1 MYYIIKKN
9 QKKLLALF
17 AAGLMIVFI
26 LPAGLKNGSSGREH
40 GRPIG
45 QLGKTT
51 VYSEDREQARSDWR
65 LLSQYR
71 AFIPE
76 INPRGVV
83 PYTAHLGAS
92 LFEQIEKHN
101 ELFFLLQKEAEQRGI
116 RVSQD
121 EVGHILKNE
130 YPFSI
135 MGGDTEQLHSAM
147 THFLMVKA
155 LRDRL
160 DSDIKIS
167 EPIWAH
173 NLAGAQQVRLNLVEF
188 NTRDLKAS
196 LPAPT
201 TQQVEDLYAK
211 YKGVEP
217 EPGMTPADDPLGF
230 GYQVPN
236 RVKLQYVSITRA
248 QVLAAVRAAKPEY
261 DWDVQAR
268 QYYYGHQQDFVRPA
282 PATQPATAP
291 ATQAS
296 TTQPTTQA
304 SAAGTQPAT
313 APSTQASALPA
324 PKAPEA
330 PTTRPYAAVKEEIL
344 AIAMKA
350 DADKLQK
357 DVTDALQKRLTADY
371 AEFRKTN
378 PTTRPT
384 TGPAVAGLITAP
396 STQPAGNG
404 LVELKTQSDH
414 PQYHVLLETK
424 QVGGPTTQPSTQPT
438 GYASYGYLEQVA
450 QDIQKQFHV
459 LPEVHQI
466 GEWADARQLAK
477 EPGIGFAR
485 AGDRRFPEYA
495 TQDAVPFVTDPARKS
510 EGLLQVLQPSEQL
523 SDFSEDA
530 YVFRLTDASPAH
542 PADLAEIRSR
552 VESDAQA
559 RAAYDAALAAAK
571 KLADSARKD
580 GLLKAAV
587 ADHRVVV
594 STGAFGFDQ
603 RTPKIP
609 NFAADFMSTG
619 ALMDKAHGL
628 LTDAT
633 PANPHPVAV
642 VEMPAD
648 KKVVVAELADVTLDI
663 PADQLALMKI
673 RTNANEQQQG
683 SEMLAESWFSYD
695 AVVKRLDYKS
705 EEPADK
711 NSGS

>member
-1 MYYIIKKN
+1 MYYLIKKN
-9 QKKLLALF
+9 QKKLLAIF

-26 LPAGLKNGSSGREH
+26 LPAGLKNGSSAREH

-45 QLGKTT
+45 QLGKTI
-51 VYSEDREQARSDWR
+51 VYTEDREQARSDWK
-65 LLSQYR
+65 LLSQYP

-76 INPRGVV
+76 INPRGAV
-83 PYTAHLGAS
+83 PYTLHLGES
-92 LFEQIEKHN
+92 LFDQIQKHN

-116 RVSQD
+116 RVSKD
-121 EVGHILKNE
+121 EVGNILKNE
-130 YPFSI
+130 YPFSA
-135 MGGDTEQLHSAM
+135 MGGDTEQLHLAM
-147 THFLMVKA
+147 THFLMVKG

-160 DSDIKIS
+160 NSDIKIS
-167 EPIWAH
+167 EPIWTH
-173 NLAGAQQVRLNLVEF
+173 NLAGSQQVRLNLVEF

-217 EPGMTPADDPLGF
+217 EAGMTPADDPLGF

-248 QVLAAVRAAKPEY
+248 QILAAVRAAKPEY

-291 ATQAS
+291 ATQPS
-296 TTQPTTQA
+296 TTQPSTQA
-304 SAAGTQPAT
+304 SAAGTQPST
-313 APSTQASALPA
+313 APATQASAGPTPA
-324 PKAPEA
+324 VPAT
-330 PTTRPYAAVKEEIL
+330 PTTRPYAEVKEEIL

-357 DVTDALQKRLTADY
+357 DVADALQKRLAADY
-371 AEFRKTN
+371 AEHRKTN

-384 TGPAVAGLITAP
+384 TGPAVA
-396 STQPAGNG
+396 
-404 LVELKTQSDH
+404 
-414 PQYHVLLETK
+414 
-424 QVGGPTTQPSTQPT
+424 GPTTQPSTQPT

-466 GEWADARQLAK
+466 GEWADTRQLGR

-485 AGDRRFPEYA
+485 AGERRFSEYA

-510 EGLLQVLQPSEQL
+510 DSLLQVLQPSEQL
-523 SDFSEDA
+523 SDFSENA

-542 PADLAEIRSR
+542 PADLAEVRAR

-559 RAAYDAALAAAK
+559 KAAYDAALAAAK

-594 STGAFGFDQ
+594 STGAFSFDQ
-603 RTPKIP
+603 RMPKIP
-609 NFAADFMSTG
+609 NFEADFMSTA
-619 ALMDKAHGL
+619 ALTDKAHSL
-628 LTDAT
+628 LSDAT

-663 PADQLALMKI
+663 PSDRLALMKI
-673 RTNANEQQQG
+673 RTIANEQQQG
-683 SEMLAESWFSYD
+683 SEMLAQSWFNYD

>member
-1 MYYIIKKN
+1 MYYLIKKN
-9 QKKLLALF
+9 QKKLLAIF

-26 LPAGLKNGSSGREH
+26 LPAGLKNGSSAREH

-45 QLGKTT
+45 QLGKTI
-51 VYSEDREQARSDWR
+51 VYTEDREQARSDWK
-65 LLSQYR
+65 LLSQYP

-76 INPRGVV
+76 INPRGAV
-83 PYTAHLGAS
+83 PYTLHLGES
-92 LFEQIEKHN
+92 LFDQIQKHN

-116 RVSQD
+116 RVSKD
-121 EVGHILKNE
+121 EVGNILKNE
-130 YPFSI
+130 YPFSA
-135 MGGDTEQLHSAM
+135 MGGDTEQLHLAM
-147 THFLMVKA
+147 THFLMVKG

-160 DSDIKIS
+160 NSDIKIS
-167 EPIWAH
+167 EPIWTH
-173 NLAGAQQVRLNLVEF
+173 NLAGSQQVRLNLVEF

-196 LPAPT
+196 LPVPT

-217 EPGMTPADDPLGF
+217 EAGMTPADDPLGF

-248 QVLAAVRAAKPEY
+248 QILAAVRAAKPEY

-291 ATQAS
+291 ATQPS
-296 TTQPTTQA
+296 TTQPSTQA

-313 APSTQASALPA
+313 APATQASAGPTPA
-324 PKAPEA
+324 VPAT
-330 PTTRPYAAVKEEIL
+330 PTTRPYAEVKEEIL
-344 AIAMKA
+344 TLAMKA

-357 DVTDALQKRLTADY
+357 DVADALQKRLAADF
-371 AEFRKTN
+371 AEYRKTN
-378 PTTRPT
+378 PTTRPS
-384 TGPAVAGLITAP
+384 TGPAVA
-396 STQPAGNG
+396 
-404 LVELKTQSDH
+404 
-414 PQYHVLLETK
+414 
-424 QVGGPTTQPSTQPT
+424 GPTTQPSTQPT

-466 GEWADARQLAK
+466 GEWADTRQLGR

-485 AGDRRFPEYA
+485 AGERRFSEYA
-495 TQDAVPFVTDPARKS
+495 TQDAVPFATDPARKS
-510 EGLLQVLQPSEQL
+510 DSLLQVLQPSEQL
-523 SDFSEDA
+523 SDFSENA

-542 PADLAEIRSR
+542 AADLAEVHAR

-559 RAAYDAALAAAK
+559 KAAYDGALAAAK

-587 ADHRVVV
+587 AEHRVVV

-603 RTPKIP
+603 RMPKIP
-609 NFAADFMSTG
+609 NFEADFMSTA
-619 ALMDKAHGL
+619 ALTDKAHSL
-628 LTDAT
+628 LSDAT

-663 PADQLALMKI
+663 PADRLALMKI
-673 RTNANEQQQG
+673 RTTANEQQQG
-683 SEMLAESWFSYD
+683 SEMLAQSWFNYD